1 VLQAREV
8 IGSPPRITTWTP
20 TLGAVPVNG
29 GAQFTVWAP
38 DARTVD
44 VVVAQPGLHVTRG
57 LSRATN
63 GCFSGSVPG
72 VAAGALYRFRL
83 DGDRQYPDPASRF
96 QPEGIHGPSM
106 FVDPTMFAWTDD
118 GWNGISRDDLT
129 IYELHVGTFTR
140 EGTFAGVESRLD
152 YLASLGIAAI
162 ELMPVAEAAGS
173 RNWGYDG
180 VDLFAPSHHY
190 GTPDELRRLVNAA
203 HRRGLAVIL
212 DVVYNHVGP
221 DGAYLSTF
229 SRQYFTDR
237 HPSPWGAGVNLDGDG
252 SEQVRAFLID
262 NALHWIHEY
271 HVDGLRLDAT
281 HALVDDG
288 DRHFLAEL
296 VNRVRASATRPV
308 VLIAEDERNLVTLV
322 DDPPRGYGLDGV
334 WADDFHH
341 HVRRALAGDAEGY
354 YADFTGA
361 AADLAATLGHGWFYT
376 GQPTR
381 RTGEP
386 RGTDPSAVDP
396 RRMII
401 CIQNHDQ
408 IGNRAFGDRLH
419 HTIDLAAYR
428 AASAL
433 LLLAPETPL
442 LFMGQEWAA
451 TSPFQFFTDH
461 KPELGATITDGRRR
475 EFADF
480 SEFAD
485 PAARSRIPDP
495 QALETFEAS
504 RLVWEETSVA
514 PHAAILRLYRAL
526 LALRREM
533 RRSNPTAA
541 VAVSAVDDRTVA
553 IARSAHLVVVRM
565 TGAGTVALETLAAGT
580 AGYSVVLTTEDG
592 AFGGEGCVPH
602 LADNG
607 RAIEFAGPAAIVL
620 KRTRGKVEVRSEKLG
635 TLHEA
640 AN

>member
-1 VLQAREV
+1 M
-8 IGSPPRITTWTP
+8 IGSPSRATSWTP
-20 TLGAVPVNG
+20 TFGAVPSKD

-38 DARTVD
+38 DARAVD
-44 VVVAQPGLHVTRG
+44 VVVAQPGLHV
-57 LSRATN
+57 SRALRRTTN
-63 GCFSGSVPG
+63 GCFSGSVPD
-72 VAAGALYRFRL
+72 VAAGALYRLRL
-83 DGDRQYPDPASRF
+83 DGDGQYPDPASRF
-96 QPEGIHGPSM
+96 QPDGVDGPSM
-106 FVDPTMFAWTDD
+106 FVDPTSFDWTDD
-118 GWNGISRDDLT
+118 GWKGISRDDLT

-140 EGTFAGVESRLD
+140 AGTFAGVESRLD
-152 YLASLGIAAI
+152 YLASLGIVAI
-162 ELMPVAEAAGS
+162 ELMPVAEAAGA

-190 GTPDELRRLVNAA
+190 GTPDDLRRLVNAA
-203 HRRGLAVIL
+203 HRRGLGVIL
-212 DVVYNHVGP
+212 DVVYNHLGP
-221 DGAYLSTF
+221 DGAHLSTF

-252 SEQVRAFLID
+252 GEQVRAFLID

-281 HALVDDG
+281 HALVDDS
-288 DRHFLAEL
+288 DTHFLAEL
-296 VNRVRASATRPV
+296 ASRVRASATRSV

-361 AADLAATLGHGWFYT
+361 AADIATTLRQGWFYT
-376 GQPTR
+376 GQPTVR
-381 RTGEP
+381 SGEP

-419 HTIDLAAYR
+419 HAIDLAAYR

-461 KPELGATITDGRRR
+461 KPELGVKITDGRRR

-485 PAARSRIPDP
+485 PAVRSRIPDP

-504 RLVWEETSVA
+504 RLVWEEIAVA
-514 PHAAILRLYRAL
+514 PHAGILRLYRAL
-526 LALRREM
+526 VALRREM
-533 RRSNPTAA
+533 RRSSPAA
-541 VAVSAVDDRTVA
+541 DLAVSAVDDHTIA
-553 IARSAHLVVVRM
+553 IARGAHLAVVRIA
-565 TGAGTVALETLAAGT
+565 GAGTVSLETFATGAAGY
-580 AGYSVVLTTEDG
+580 AVVLTTEDG
-592 AFGGEGCVPH
+592 AFGGDGCVPQ
-602 LADNG
+602 LRDNA

-620 KRTRGKVEVRSEKLG
+620 KRRASRGS
-635 TLHEA
+635 
-640 AN
+640 

>member
-1 VLQAREV
+1 M
-8 IGSPPRITTWTP
+8 
-20 TLGAVPVNG
+20 
-29 GAQFTVWAP
+29 FTVWAP

-44 VVVAQPGLHVTRG
+44 VVVAQPGLHVTRA
-57 LSRATN
+57 LRRTAN
-63 GCFSGSVPG
+63 GCFSGSVPE

-83 DGDRQYPDPASRF
+83 DGNRHYPDPASRF

-106 FVDPTMFAWTDD
+106 FVDPTTFCWTDD
-118 GWNGISRDDLT
+118 GWTGISRDDLT
-129 IYELHVGTFTR
+129 IYELHVGTFTP

-152 YLASLGIAAI
+152 YLASLGIVAI

-190 GTPDELRRLVNAA
+190 GTPDDLRRLVNAA
-203 HRRGLAVIL
+203 HRRGLGVIL

-221 DGAYLSTF
+221 DGACLSTF
-229 SRQYFTDR
+229 SSQYFTDR

-281 HALVDDG
+281 HALVDDS
-288 DRHFLAEL
+288 DTHFLAEL
-296 VNRVRASATRPV
+296 ADRVRASATRPV

-322 DDPPRGYGLDGV
+322 DDPPRGYGFDGV

-361 AADLAATLGHGWFYT
+361 AADIATTLRQGWFYT
-376 GQPTR
+376 GQPTVR
-381 RTGEP
+381 SGEP

-408 IGNRAFGDRLH
+408 IGTRAFGDRLH
-419 HTIDLAAYR
+419 HAIDLASYR

-461 KPELGATITDGRRR
+461 KPELGAKITDGRRR

-504 RLVWEETSVA
+504 RLAWEEMSAA
-514 PHAAILRLYRAL
+514 PHAGILRLYRAL

-533 RRSNPTAA
+533 RRSNPAA
-541 VAVSAVDDRTVA
+541 DVAVSAVDDRTVA
-553 IARSAHLVVVRM
+553 IARGAHLAVVRIA
-565 TGAGTVALETLAAGT
+565 GAGTVSLETFATAT
-580 AGYSVVLTTEDG
+580 AGYAVVLTTEDG
-592 AFGGEGCVPH
+592 AFGGEGCVPQ
-602 LADNG
+602 LGDNG
-607 RAIEFAGPAAIVL
+607 RAIEFGGPAAIVL
-620 KRTRGKVEVRSEKLG
+620 KRR
-635 TLHEA
+635 
-640 AN
+640 